1 MNIQELKEV
10 LENIKNNNTEIL
22 IENSYSLNYKIND
35 YRLEQTST
43 TEKLYLIED
52 RNPML
57 NIPKNEDTTSTE
69 STKQQL

>member
-57 NIPKNEDTTSTE
+57 NIPKNEDTTPTE
-69 STKQQL
+69 STK

>member
-1 MNIQELKEV
+1 MKVQELKAV

-69 STKQQL
+69 STK

>member
-1 MNIQELKEV
+1 MKVQELKAV

-57 NIPKNEDTTSTE
+57 NITKNEDTTSTE
-69 STKQQL
+69 STK

>member
-69 STKQQL
+69 STK